1 VPVRNAERRKSCGN
15 IYWAAQQSL
24 RFSPA
29 SRWLWRKVQVA
40 PEAVVRAAVVL
51 AARVAAAGPGWA
63 RQAEHQAAAPE
74 LAQVAAPELAQVAAR
89 VPDPVP
95 AARRPSRG
103 PAVLEGLAA
112 RALALAARRARA
124 RSRPRLNRTKPAKAP
139 RLVPELAPALA
150 PALVRARKLL
160 RQVRRSRTGQA
171 RAQARASV
179 AAVPRVSGPE
189 PAQAQPAAEERRT

>member
-1 VPVRNAERRKSCGN
+1 L
-15 IYWAAQQSL
+15 L

-40 PEAVVRAAVVL
+40 PAAVVRAAVVP
-51 AARVAAAGPGWA
+51 AARVAAAPGWA
-63 RQAEHQAAAPE
+63 RQAEHRAAAQVAARV
-74 LAQVAAPELAQVAAR
+74 LAQVAGR

-103 PAVLEGLAA
+103 RAVLEGLAA
-112 RALALAARRARA
+112 RALALAARPAQA
-124 RSRPRLNRTKPAKAP
+124 RSRPRLNPTKPAKAP
-139 RLVPELAPALA
+139 RHVRELAPALA

-171 RAQARASV
+171 RARASV

>member
-1 VPVRNAERRKSCGN
+1 
-15 IYWAAQQSL
+15 
-24 RFSPA
+24 
-29 SRWLWRKVQVA
+29 VA
-40 PEAVVRAAVVL
+40 PAAVVRAAVVP
-51 AARVAAAGPGWA
+51 AARVAAAPGWA

-103 PAVLEGLAA
+103 PAVLEGPAA
-112 RALALAARRARA
+112 RALALAARPARA

-139 RLVPELAPALA
+139 RLVRELAPALV
-150 PALVRARKLL
+150 PARKLL

-171 RAQARASV
+171 RARASV
-179 AAVPRVSGPE
+179 AAVARVSEPE

>member
-1 VPVRNAERRKSCGN
+1 L
-15 IYWAAQQSL
+15 L

-40 PEAVVRAAVVL
+40 PAAVVRAAVVP
-51 AARVAAAGPGWA
+51 AARVAAAPGWA

-74 LAQVAAPELAQVAAR
+74 LAQVAARVLAQVAAR

-112 RALALAARRARA
+112 RALALAARPVQAK
-124 RSRPRLNRTKPAKAP
+124 SRPRLNRTKPAKAP
-139 RLVPELAPALA
+139 RLVRELAPARA

-171 RAQARASV
+171 RARASV